1 MRRISDGCSH
11 SNGFTPTAKPST
23 CQNPEAP
30 IRVAQM
36 RSADDGAAAPTIA
49 AADRGSPH
57 SCPEKCRNGPYQKSE
72 HLRVRPGLMPTR
84 APPARLVNAKPSGLC
99 FCAHSPLRLLALAYQ
114 ISSKKCGGQAPPAA
128 RLCVLRTGFSLTVG
142 RRPFV
147 DSGIGD
153 ASVHGRR
160 PCHRCP

>member
-99 FCAHSPLRLLALAYQ
+99 FCAPQPTAPVSAGIPDIRQEMRWSGAASGTVMRAANRIQPHSWSEAL
-114 ISSKKCGGQAPPAA
+114 C
-128 RLCVLRTGFSLTVG
+128 R
-142 RRPFV
+142 
-147 DSGIGD
+147 
-153 ASVHGRR
+153 
-160 PCHRCP
+160 

>member
-23 CQNPEAP
+23 GQNPEAS

-49 AADRGSPH
+49 GADRGSPH

-72 HLRVRPGLMPTR
+72 HLRVRAGLMPNKS
-84 APPARLVNAKPSGLC
+84 ASSANAKPSGLC
-99 FCAHSPLRLLALAYQ
+99 FLPHSPLRLLALALAYQ
-114 ISSKKCGGQAPPAA
+114 ISGKKCGGRAPPAA
-128 RLCVLRTGFSLTVG
+128 RLCMLRTFSLTVG